1 MEDHKEGRVEPE
13 YTMQVVVTRT
23 GVPADTIRS
32 WERRHG
38 FPRPRRD
45 GTNQRVYAESDI
57 HAIRM
62 LSELRAL
69 GWSMPEAILHLKSPT
84 IAAPTKTHAV
94 LPSARGRTQLP
105 PPRRS
110 SMPRSSD
117 ELATLLDDFE
127 GETVGR
133 FLTDTLALSSVE
145 DVCFGLLLPLATQ
158 AGAEGQIHPF
168 RTSFVR
174 RLFFTLYNAS
184 SPDSGRSTILLV
196 GVPGTRN
203 ESHLLCHAICI
214 SRAGYRTVLLG
225 TNVPLNHA
233 EHAIETIR
241 PQAVMMAADTE
252 NSAWTLARWSHRL
265 NVERP
270 IDGWHG
276 ALLFSGPIFST
287 KPDLASDVVAAQVP
301 DHPDEA
307 RAVLE
312 RVLGNPNP
320 SLHIVRET

>member
-57 HAIRM
+57 QAIRR

-110 SMPRSSD
+110 SMLRSSD

-196 GVPGTRN
+196 GVPGARN
-203 ESHLLCHAICI
+203 ESHLLCHAICF

-225 TNVPLNHA
+225 TDVALNHA
-233 EHAIETIR
+233 EHAIETTR

-276 ALLFSGPIFST
+276 ALLFCGPIFST
-287 KPDLASDVVAAQVP
+287 KPDLASDVVAAPVP